1 MLIDYFNHFFFLA
14 LNKRSVLTFLFTFQ
28 KWTKMTWN
36 KVPHDVSVSLNVFL
50 LLSIYLLVAVSPKQ
64 IWTMEKQTTRADATQ
79 QEVCF
84 Y

>member
-1 MLIDYFNHFFFLA
+1 MA
-14 LNKRSVLTFLFTFQ
+14 R
-28 KWTKMTWN
+28 N

-50 LLSIYLLVAVSPKQ
+50 LLSIYLLLVAVSPKQ

-84 Y
+84 IKD